1 MLRPRVVHEAI
12 RMIRKNSTAEIYVY
26 TANVADV
33 SRACDVLAAADG
45 ICVTLHHAGDVSDWE
60 RFASAAYQAGL
71 AAHRSCRLN
80 VFSGIELP
88 SDMPP
93 SWQVKSGIEW
103 IEKCPL
109 PEDEVFMRW
118 VQVQHSEP
126 RSKADWKTTGT

>member
-71 AAHRSCRLN
+71 ALRRSLRLN
-80 VFSGIELP
+80 VFTEIKLP
-88 SDMPP
+88 DAMPP
-93 SWQVKSGIEW
+93 GGWKIKGNIKW
-103 IEKCPL
+103 IKDCPL
-109 PEDEVFMRW
+109 PSSEVFMRW
-118 VQVQHSEP
+118 
-126 RSKADWKTTGT
+126 AG